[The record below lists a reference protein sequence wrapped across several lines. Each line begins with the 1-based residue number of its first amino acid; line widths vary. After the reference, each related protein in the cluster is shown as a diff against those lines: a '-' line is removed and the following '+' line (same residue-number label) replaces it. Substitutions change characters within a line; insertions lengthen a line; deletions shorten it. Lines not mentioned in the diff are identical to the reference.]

1 MSTPTVLL
9 LLSDGFEE
17 MEAIAPLDLL
27 RRAGAEV
34 TVAALSDLQVT
45 GRNGLKVTAEVP
57 LAEVAETSFDAV
69 IVPGGPGHTSLRQN
83 PLVIDLLKRHA
94 ADGKLLGAICA
105 APTVL
110 AEAGLLP
117 AEGSFTGHQSI
128 AGELGELQPDAV
140 VEADNVITSR
150 GAGTA
155 TRFGLALV
163 RRLCG
168 KAVADHVAESI
179 HYSNGTAT

>member
-9 LLSDGFEE
+9 ILTDGFEE

-27 RRAGAEV
+27 RRAGADV
-34 TVAALSDLQVT
+34 TVVGLSQLEIT
-45 GRNGLKVTAEVP
+45 GRNGLFVTAEELFSAVT
-57 LAEVAETSFDAV
+57 EETYDGV
-69 IVPGGPGHTSLRQN
+69 VLPGGPGHTALRSH
-83 PLVIDLLKRHA
+83 PGLRAFLRRHA
-94 ADGKLLGAICA
+94 EAGKTIGAICA

-110 AEAGLLP
+110 AEAEILP
-117 AEGSFTGHQSI
+117 PIGAFTGHSSI
-128 AGELGELQPDAV
+128 ESELGTLQPDAV
-140 VEADNVITSR
+140 VESGNIVTSR

-168 KAVADHVAESI
+168 RAVADHVAESI
-179 HYSNGTAT
+179 HYSNDAAT